1 AKLDINTQ
9 KSLAYYESIA
19 DTIKKENYIGSW
31 NEIKTTDFSDDI
43 AFHDPEEGDLGG
55 PITLALALERKVGD
69 KDQRIMILGDAD
81 CFSNGETSRFR
92 KNIRAKNFDMAMGM
106 FFWLSNNEV
115 PIDVRRPAAPD
126 DEIYTTEKTL
136 GFLRVFYKIIAPL
149 LLGLAGLLI
158 WFRRKGR

>member
-1 AKLDINTQ
+1 AKLDVNTQ
-9 KSLAYYESIA
+9 RILARARPTA
-19 DTIKKENYIGSW
+19 DTVKKENYIGSW
-31 NEIKTTDFSDDI
+31 NEIKTTDFGDDI
-43 AFHDPEEGDLGG
+43 ALYDPEEGDLGG

-69 KDQRIMILGDAD
+69 KDQRIMILGDTD

-92 KNIRAKNFDMAMGM
+92 KNIKAKNFGIAMGM

-115 PIDVRRPAAPD
+115 PIDVRRPEQPD
-126 DEIYTTEKTL
+126 NEIYTTKKTL
-136 GFLRVFYKIIAPL
+136 GFLRVFYKIIVPL